1 MTENADKQTLAEACC
16 EQLKRGDGLID
27 HLDIS
32 IETVSAGY
40 ARVKM
45 RVQEWM
51 TNGHG
56 TCHGGM
62 IFSLADSAFAFACIS
77 ENQPNVAA
85 SVSIDYLN
93 AAHKGEI
100 LTAIATRT
108 AQRGRTGIYDIEVKN
123 DAGTLIALFRGKSQ
137 RISGELIATEPSV

>member
-1 MTENADKQTLAEACC
+1 MRENQATRALAEACC

-27 HLDIS
+27 HLGIS
-32 IETVSAGY
+32 IEAVDAGSAEV
-40 ARVKM
+40 RM

-62 IFSLADSAFAFACIS
+62 IFSLADSAFAFACNS

-85 SVSIDYLN
+85 SVTIDYPN
-93 AAHKGEI
+93 AAQTGELLI
-100 LTAIATRT
+100 AKATRT
-108 AQRGRTGIYDIEVKN
+108 AQRGRTGIYDIQIEN
-123 DAGTLIALFRGKSQ
+123 S
-137 RISGELIATEPSV
+137 